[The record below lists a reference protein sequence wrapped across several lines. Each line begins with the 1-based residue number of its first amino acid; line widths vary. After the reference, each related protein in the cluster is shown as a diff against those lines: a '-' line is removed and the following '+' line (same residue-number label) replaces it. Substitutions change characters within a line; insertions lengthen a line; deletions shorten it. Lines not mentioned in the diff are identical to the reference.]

1 MNLFDQYVQGYGAY
15 TISRQLEKLGKKN
28 KKGIV
33 KWTDSGVLG
42 IIKNEKY
49 KGDLLLGKSIT
60 VDPISKRRLENMGE
74 EEQYYLKNH
83 HEPIVSEEIWDKA
96 KEIREERYR
105 INNTVVDGT
114 RMKATRKYALSSICE
129 CEFCGKYLSRRSHN
143 QDTHNK
149 KPVWKCRTATN
160 VGIAKCPN
168 SKAIDEVIIENAFL
182 EMFNLLADNFD
193 DVLESV
199 LKSVEETICND
210 ESAAKLSRIDKSLSA
225 LESKRKKL
233 TDMLLDDKITKD
245 AYDEK
250 YDDITRK
257 IKQEK
262 EERSLY
268 ASNVNA
274 QRDVGKRM
282 KDIRILLYEAEGIK
296 KFDRVVFERIVE
308 KVIVGEINADGSP
321 DPYKLTFVLRRIDNR
336 TVPDAKTRYLN
347 LRKKT
352 S

>member
-1 MNLFDQYVQGYGAY
+1 MKVSIFLLYVLTQA
-15 TISRQLEKLGKKN
+15 
-28 KKGIV
+28 
-33 KWTDSGVLG
+33 
-42 IIKNEKY
+42 NEKY
-49 KGDLLLGKSIT
+49 MGDPLLGKSFT

-114 RMKATRKYALSSICE
+114 RMKATRKFALSSMCQ
-129 CEFCGKYLSRRSHN
+129 CGFCGKFLSRRSHN

-149 KPVWKCRTATN
+149 KPVWKCTTATKS
-160 VGIAKCPN
+160 GIDNCPN

-193 DVLESV
+193 AVLESV

-210 ESAAKLSRIDKSLSA
+210 ESAVKLSRIDKSLSA

-262 EERSLY
+262 EERSL
-268 ASNVNA
+268 
-274 QRDVGKRM
+274 
-282 KDIRILLYEAEGIK
+282 
-296 KFDRVVFERIVE
+296 
-308 KVIVGEINADGSP
+308 
-321 DPYKLTFVLRRIDNR
+321 
-336 TVPDAKTRYLN
+336 
-347 LRKKT
+347 
-352 S
+352 

>member
-1 MNLFDQYVQGYGAY
+1 M
-15 TISRQLEKLGKKN
+15 
-28 KKGIV
+28 
-33 KWTDSGVLG
+33 
-42 IIKNEKY
+42 
-49 KGDLLLGKSIT
+49 
-60 VDPISKRRLENMGE
+60 
-74 EEQYYLKNH
+74 
-83 HEPIVSEEIWDKA
+83 
-96 KEIREERYR
+96 
-105 INNTVVDGT
+105 
-114 RMKATRKYALSSICE
+114 CE
-129 CEFCGKYLSRRSHN
+129 CGFCGKYLSRRSHN

-282 KDIRILLYEAEGIK
+282 KDIRIQLNEAEGIK
-296 KFDRVVFERIVE
+296 KFDRVVFESIVE
-308 KVIVGEINADGSP
+308 KVIVGETNSDGSS
-321 DPYKLTFVLRRIDNR
+321 DPYKLTFVLRGIDNR
-336 TVPDAKTRYLN
+336 TVPGAKNRYLN

-352 S
+352 E

>member
-1 MNLFDQYVQGYGAY
+1 MSIFLLYVLTQA
-15 TISRQLEKLGKKN
+15 
-28 KKGIV
+28 
-33 KWTDSGVLG
+33 
-42 IIKNEKY
+42 NEKY
-49 KGDLLLGKSIT
+49 KGDLLLGKSFT

-114 RMKATRKYALSSICE
+114 RMKATRKYALSSMCE
-129 CEFCGKYLSRRSHN
+129 CGFCGKYLSRRSHN

-282 KDIRILLYEAEGIK
+282 RDIRILLNEAERIK
-296 KFDRVVFERIVE
+296 KFDRVVFESIVE
-308 KVIVGEINADGSP
+308 KVIVGETNADGSS
-321 DPYKLTFVLRRIDNR
+321 DPYKLTFVLRGIDNR